1 MPSNRTAKLARVNF
15 WDELIAMRDKQRDL
29 RKGAVQVVRA
39 DELPQENNAMGLMRW
54 YLHPSITDTVLSS
67 LVFFEQ
73 EIPPR
78 SRSGRLK
85 FQGGQ
90 IIYVIQ
96 GRGYTLIDGVKHSW
110 EAGDLLNL
118 PLRRDGI
125 IVQHVNE
132 DAEKPAK
139 FVAVEP
145 NLFACT
151 SIDRGSGFDLLS
163 ESPEYRN
170 QAQGGSSRE

>member
-1 MPSNRTAKLARVNF
+1 MPSDRTAKLSQVNF
-15 WDELIAMRDKQRDL
+15 WDALIAMRDEQRES
-29 RKGAVQVVRA
+29 RKGAVQVVRS

-54 YLHPSITDTVLSS
+54 YLHPAIKDTVLSS

-73 EIPPR
+73 EIPAG

-90 IIYVIQ
+90 ILFVIQ
-96 GRGYTLIDGVKHSW
+96 GRGHTLIDGVKHSW

-118 PLRRDGI
+118 PLRKEGV
-125 IVQHVNE
+125 IVQHVN
-132 DAEKPAK
+132 DDPAQPAK

-145 NLFACT
+145 NLWACT

-163 ESPEYRN
+163 ESPEYRGRE
-170 QAQGGSSRE
+170 GGRAEP